1 MSGFDI
7 PLPSG
12 HFIAGRYVPGD
23 AAIEVISPSTGQR
36 IGAIPRAD
44 AALVNEAVEAA
55 RAARAA
61 SNWGGIAP
69 RERLKAL
76 HAWAD
81 LIEAEADKLAY
92 LEAVCSSR
100 PLAQA
105 RGGDV
110 LVTAEQIRFFA
121 EFADKEG
128 GALVPTPDSAFGFIS
143 DEPYGVVGAITPWN
157 FPISMAGWKLG
168 RRWRPATPWC

>member
-81 LIEAEADKLAY
+81 PDR
-92 LEAVCSSR
+92 SR
-100 PLAQA
+100 GRQVGLS
-105 RGGDV
+105 RGGV
-110 LVTAEQIRFFA
+110 LLA
-121 EFADKEG
+121 
-128 GALVPTPDSAFGFIS
+128 P
-143 DEPYGVVGAITPWN
+143 
-157 FPISMAGWKLG
+157 AGSGTG
-168 RRWRPATPWC
+168 RRRAGHR